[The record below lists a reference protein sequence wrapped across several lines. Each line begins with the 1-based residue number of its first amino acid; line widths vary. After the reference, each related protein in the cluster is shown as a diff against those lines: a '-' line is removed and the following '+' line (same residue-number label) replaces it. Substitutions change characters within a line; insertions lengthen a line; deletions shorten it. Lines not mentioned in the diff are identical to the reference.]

1 MSWISIPD
9 NHASS
14 RYTCRAISNLV
25 RKHWVS
31 VSGLIHSM
39 DIAPDGNRAVFGAKG
54 DIYTVGAEHGAIHN
68 LTHTPG
74 VREQYAAWS
83 PDGKWI
89 AYVSDRTG
97 EQELYITPQ
106 DGSGQEEQI
115 TSANNMFLLPP
126 VWSPDSRK
134 LLYADNSVRLFLV
147 DIRAK
152 RPVEIDH
159 GKSDDFQGYNWS
171 PDSQWV
177 AYGKTAENHNSAIYL
192 YSIADGSTTAA
203 TDSSTQGWEPVFD
216 PGGRYLYF
224 LSNRDYNEVLGVF
237 DSEFSNPNATRV
249 YAITLR
255 NDVLSPVAPRVDEV
269 EKPETAGDPPF
280 RIDLAGLP
288 DRVIGLPMAPGNYSG
303 LAASKDTV
311 FFLSSPITGLS
322 GPLPGETPALE
333 GYSLKERKTGTV
345 VSGAT
350 EFALSFDGKKIL
362 YGARKSPEPGEAE
375 AEAYGPIARTYG
387 IVDASLPGKDAHK
400 SGDGALSLSDM
411 REEVD
416 PRAEWLQMF
425 NEAWRQERNCFFE
438 PTMNGVNWEAERD
451 KYLPLLA
458 HAGSRYDVTYIIG
471 EMIGELS
478 NSHTYV
484 GGGDYPDL
492 KPVNVGLLGVDFET
506 EPSSGR
512 YRFEKIYPGENWQPD
527 RRSPL
532 TEPGINVHAGDYLL
546 AVNGRDLRAPQ
557 NPYELFE
564 NTRGQNVTL
573 TVNSQPTEQGA
584 RRILVRPIDS
594 EFGVRELDWIE
605 SNRKQ
610 VDLMTGGRVGY
621 VYLPDMSASGLNAFV
636 RQFFPQIRKEGMIV
650 DVRYNGGGFVDQLV
664 FERLRRVL
672 SGMQSAR
679 NWKSTTI
686 PDEVFQGYLACL
698 ANAYTASD
706 GDLFTYFFKQYK
718 LGPVVGERTWGG
730 VRGIRGYV
738 PLIDGGYVTRPEF
751 SLYNLDSQWV
761 VENHGVDPDIA
772 IDNRPG
778 LVMQGHD
785 PQLEE
790 AVELVMKGIREH
802 PKTLPARPADLP
814 AYPKH

>member
-1 MSWISIPD
+1 MVLVTGFTAEHD
-9 NHASS
+9 RRKNHAF
-14 RYTCRAISNLV
+14 RGATT
-25 RKHWVS
+25 
-31 VSGLIHSM
+31 HSC
-39 DIAPDGNRAVFGAKG
+39 
-54 DIYTVGAEHGAIHN
+54 
-68 LTHTPG
+68 
-74 VREQYAAWS
+74 
-83 PDGKWI
+83 
-89 AYVSDRTG
+89 
-97 EQELYITPQ
+97 
-106 DGSGQEEQI
+106 
-115 TSANNMFLLPP
+115 
-126 VWSPDSRK
+126 
-134 LLYADNSVRLFLV
+134 
-147 DIRAK
+147 
-152 RPVEIDH
+152 
-159 GKSDDFQGYNWS
+159 
-171 PDSQWV
+171 
-177 AYGKTAENHNSAIYL
+177 
-192 YSIADGSTTAA
+192 
-203 TDSSTQGWEPVFD
+203 
-216 PGGRYLYF
+216 
-224 LSNRDYNEVLGVF
+224 
-237 DSEFSNPNATRV
+237 
-249 YAITLR
+249 
-255 NDVLSPVAPRVDEV
+255 
-269 EKPETAGDPPF
+269 
-280 RIDLAGLP
+280 GLP
-288 DRVIGLPMAPGNYSG
+288 
-303 LAASKDTV
+303 
-311 FFLSSPITGLS
+311 
-322 GPLPGETPALE
+322 
-333 GYSLKERKTGTV
+333 
-345 VSGAT
+345 
-350 EFALSFDGKKIL
+350 
-362 YGARKSPEPGEAE
+362 
-375 AEAYGPIARTYG
+375 
-387 IVDASLPGKDAHK
+387 
-400 SGDGALSLSDM
+400 GALGTPDF
-411 REEVD
+411 
-416 PRAEWLQMF
+416 RA
-425 NEAWRQERNCFFE
+425 
-438 PTMNGVNWEAERD
+438 G
-451 KYLPLLA
+451 
-458 HAGSRYDVTYIIG
+458 IG
-471 EMIGELS
+471 IS
-478 NSHTYV
+478 AST
-484 GGGDYPDL
+484 DYYH
-492 KPVNVGLLGVDFET
+492 G
-506 EPSSGR
+506 
-512 YRFEKIYPGENWQPD
+512 
-527 RRSPL
+527 
-532 TEPGINVHAGDYLL
+532 LL